1 MRYRLLVLDIDGTL
15 VSTVDEVSPA
25 VRQAIA
31 RAVRAGLEV
40 VLATGRRYSR
50 ALPFAEAL
58 QLQSPL
64 ITSSGALTKLPT
76 KHETIL
82 RAQFSEAVLR
92 QVLLILRDL
101 GFPAAVLG
109 DTYSQGF
116 DYYIEKGNG
125 HRNLFFEDYLNKNAG
140 SERIWDDFLVDL
152 PPQIF
157 ATFTVGTEAE
167 MKWVEREL
175 HASLPHCLT
184 TNVLRT
190 LRYQGFFCEIMPSG
204 TSKWAAVSHLADQR
218 GITKEEICAVGDD
231 VNDISMICG
240 AGLGVAMGNAS
251 EEVKDLAQWVAP
263 SQEEDGLV
271 AVIERLL
278 KARE

>member
-1 MRYRLLVLDIDGTL
+1 MGYRLLVLDIDGTL

-25 VRQAIA
+25 VREAISQATA
-31 RAVRAGLEV
+31 CGLEI

-58 QLQSPL
+58 RLETPL
-64 ITSSGALTKLPT
+64 ITSSGALTKMPV
-76 KHETIL
+76 KHQTIL
-82 RAQFSEAVLR
+82 RAQFSESVLR
-92 QVLLILRDL
+92 KVLVVLRDL

-109 DTYSQGF
+109 DTFAEGF
-116 DYYIEKGNG
+116 DYYVERSDG
-125 HRNLFFEDYLNKNAG
+125 HRNIFFEDYLKKNAG
-140 SERIWDDFLVDL
+140 SEKIWDDFLADL
-152 PPQIF
+152 PPDIF

-175 HASLPHCLT
+175 HAALPGCLT

-204 TSKWAAVSHLADQR
+204 TSKWSAVCHVARQR
-218 GITKEEICAVGDD
+218 GIAKEEICAVGDD
-231 VNDISMICG
+231 VNDISMICQ
-240 AGLGVAMGNAS
+240 AGLGVAMGNAP
-251 EEVKDLAQWVAP
+251 EEVKGVAHWVAP

-278 KARE
+278 ENLG

>member
-1 MRYRLLVLDIDGTL
+1 MGYRLLVLDIDGTI

-25 VRQAIA
+25 VREAIS
-31 RAVRAGLEV
+31 RAAEGGLEI

-58 QLQSPL
+58 RLGTPL
-64 ITSSGALTKLPT
+64 ITSSGALTKTPD
-76 KHETIL
+76 KHQTIL
-82 RAQFSEAVLR
+82 RAQFSEEVLR
-92 QVLLILRDL
+92 KVLVVLRDL

-109 DTYSQGF
+109 DTFTEGF
-116 DYYIEKGNG
+116 DYYIERSDGY
-125 HRNLFFEDYLNKNAG
+125 RNMFFEDYLKKNAG
-140 SERIWDDFLVDL
+140 SEKIWDDFLADL
-152 PPQIF
+152 PPDIF
-157 ATFTVGTEAE
+157 ATFTVGTEEE

-175 HASLPHCLT
+175 HAALPGCLT

-204 TSKWAAVSHLADQR
+204 TSKWSAVCHVAAQW
-218 GITKEEICAVGDD
+218 GIAKEEICAVGDD
-231 VNDISMICG
+231 VNDISMICE
-240 AGLGVAMGNAS
+240 AGLGVAMGNAP
-251 EEVKDLAQWVAP
+251 EEVKEVAHWVAP

-278 KARE
+278 ENLV

>member
-1 MRYRLLVLDIDGTL
+1 MGYRLLVLDIDGTL

-25 VRQAIA
+25 VREAIS
-31 RAVRAGLEV
+31 RATACGLEI

-58 QLQSPL
+58 RLETPL
-64 ITSSGALTKLPT
+64 ITSSGALTKMPV
-76 KHETIL
+76 KHQTIL
-82 RAQFSEAVLR
+82 RAQFSESVLR
-92 QVLLILRDL
+92 KVLVVLRDL
-101 GFPAAVLG
+101 GFLAAVLG
-109 DTYSQGF
+109 DTFAEGF
-116 DYYIEKGNG
+116 DYYVERSDG
-125 HRNLFFEDYLNKNAG
+125 HRNIFFEDYLKKNAG
-140 SERIWDDFLVDL
+140 SEKIWDDFLADL
-152 PPQIF
+152 PPDIF

-175 HASLPHCLT
+175 HAALPGCLT

-204 TSKWAAVSHLADQR
+204 TSKWSAVCHVARQR
-218 GITKEEICAVGDD
+218 GIAKEEICAVGDD
-231 VNDISMICG
+231 VNDISMICQ
-240 AGLGVAMGNAS
+240 AGLGVAMGNAP
-251 EEVKDLAQWVAP
+251 EEVKGVAHWVAP

-278 KARE
+278 ENLG